1 MRYKILIISLLLSV
15 VLPSMAQKKQS
26 REHLNSKYT
35 PAKEG
40 LPAYYEQQA
49 RALFKRG
56 KWAEGRKMVEEGY
69 DHYGSLSAYN
79 ELLGTYWFHYKNYD
93 KARFYYIRSIN
104 DDDSNLH
111 SKAML
116 MKIEEL
122 TKHYSTAIVY
132 CNELLEASPYDY
144 TLWKKK
150 IELYRLEGNNSEA
163 TRLLQRL
170 AEIYP
175 DKVEVKNEI
184 AWDYERRYQKC
195 KKTNNLVGQEEA
207 LRKLVE
213 LTPHNADYQM
223 ALCNLLLQTGRVEQS
238 MDVAGYAATQVREP
252 IAFVEKK
259 AGILGGMTRYSEALA
274 YIASA
279 EATLSGVRGARI
291 NALKNKLEEELA
303 RYAAQNDPY
312 TAYARLYEKNHS
324 DEALI
329 YLLNT
334 SMTRGYLDDALMYI
348 REARRRK
355 GDSQNLLYREYTVQ
369 RRLGNTRAA
378 LALLERIHTNYPSNQ
393 EVSEELC
400 AIRMEEVNR
409 QMDLGH
415 YAEAIPMLEKLRAFN
430 VDSDTKL
437 AIEQRLLTCYI
448 QTGQR
453 QKAINQLNEAYSD
466 PARRATMYEEIVTPY
481 IKQLM
486 NEGRLHL
493 AEAELLK
500 VLDNGNPSADILRM
514 AITTALLLKKDK
526 DATMLVEWGRKSY
539 PSDPFF
545 VLKEAQLKAE
555 IGNYADALER
565 LRPMLDEYVGD
576 SIVIGAY
583 VGCCEAF
590 AMEYVKQKRYTD
602 ALQLIDEAMSYTPD
616 NKQLILAKAR
626 VYEGQKEWKK
636 AIEQYR
642 LYHPSVAELKE
653 YNYHLAMLRR
663 RVMNNAVTIDYQRAR
678 PSQED
683 HISSMATISYSRFVR
698 RHTYTFGV
706 GYAGRDGVAHPVNSD
721 DVEGGN
727 GIQLSGEW
735 GYEWNNELTTTATV
749 SWANKFFPKL
759 RAEVNGSYTLP
770 REWTAKAGLSYRL
783 LEESTSLL
791 SLGLGA
797 TKDINRFNLGAD
809 LRLFGM
815 FGGQSDGFSGHFFL
829 NGSITAKCYPVEGN
843 KSNLFATASVGNAPE
858 ISLIDNS
865 MPVKFNQLNTML
877 GFGGVYIINDV
888 FDVGLSGQWYNMSV
902 KAGSTT
908 NNSKNYLYLN
918 ANVTV
923 HF

>member
-1 MRYKILIISLLLSV
+1 MLLFSF
-15 VLPSMAQKKQS
+15 VLPSVAQNKQS
-26 REHLNSKYT
+26 REHLNKKYT

-40 LPAYYEQQA
+40 MPAYYEQQA

-56 KWAEGRKMVEEGY
+56 KWAEGRKMVEKGY
-69 DHYGSLSAYN
+69 DQYGSLSAYN
-79 ELLGTYWFHYKNYD
+79 ELLGTYWYQYKNYD
-93 KARFYYIRSIN
+93 KARFYFIRSIK
-104 DDDSNLH
+104 DDNSNLQ

-132 CNELLEASPYDY
+132 CNELLEATPYDY
-144 TLWKKK
+144 TLWRKK
-150 IELYRLEGNNSEA
+150 IELYRLDGNETEA

-175 DKVEVKNEI
+175 EKIEVKKEM
-184 AWDYERRYQKC
+184 AWNSERRYQKA
-195 KKTNNLVGQEEA
+195 KKAKNLVGQEEA

-223 ALCNLLLQTGRVEQS
+223 ALCNLLLQTGRVEQA
-238 MDVAGYAATQVREP
+238 MDIAGYAATQVSNP
-252 IAFVEKK
+252 VPFVEKK

-291 NALKNKLEEELA
+291 SAMKNKLEEELA
-303 RYAAQNDPY
+303 RHAAQNDPY

-324 DEALI
+324 DEALV

-348 REARRRK
+348 REARHRH
-355 GDSQNLLYREYTVQ
+355 GDSQNLLYREYIVQ

-378 LALLERIHTNYPSNQ
+378 NALLERIHTKYPANQ

-400 AIRMEEVNR
+400 AIRMEEVAR
-409 QMDLGH
+409 QMDLGY
-415 YAEAIPMLEKLRAFN
+415 YAEAIPMLEKLQAFN
-430 VDSDTKL
+430 VDNETKL

-453 QKAINQLNEAYSD
+453 QKALRQLNEAYKD
-466 PARRATMYEEIVTPY
+466 PIRRAAMYEEIVTPY

-486 NEGRLHL
+486 NEGRLRQ

-514 AITTALLLKKDK
+514 AITTALLLKKNS

-539 PSDPFF
+539 PTDPFF
-545 VLKEAQLKAE
+545 VLKEAQLKADV
-555 IGNYADALER
+555 GDYAAALER

-576 SIVIGAY
+576 SVVIGAY

-590 AMEYVKQKRYTD
+590 AMEYMKQKRYTE
-602 ALQLIDEAMSYTPD
+602 ALQLIDEAMAYYPN
-616 NKQLILAKAR
+616 NKQLILAKAT
-626 VYEGQKEWKK
+626 VYENQKEWKK
-636 AIEQYR
+636 AIEQYQ
-642 LYHPSVAELKE
+642 LYHPSVAELRE
-653 YNYHLAMLRR
+653 YSNHLAQLRR
-663 RVMNNAVTIDYQRAR
+663 RAMCNTVTIEYQRAR

-683 HISSMATISYSRFVR
+683 KISSMALVAYSRYVKR
-698 RHTYTFGV
+698 NTYTFGV
-706 GYAGRDGVAHPVNSD
+706 GYAGRDGVAQPTNAD
-721 DVEGGN
+721 EDEGGN

-735 GYEWNNELTTTATV
+735 GHEWSDRLTTTATV

-759 RAEVNGSYTLP
+759 RAEVNGSYVLP
-770 REWTAKAGLSYRL
+770 KEWTAKAGLSYRL
-783 LEESTSLL
+783 LEASTSLL

-797 TKDINRFNLGAD
+797 TKDINRFDLGAD

-829 NGSITAKCYPVEGN
+829 NGSVVAKCYPIEGS
-843 KSNLFATASVGNAPE
+843 KTNLFATASVGNAPE

-877 GFGGVYIINDV
+877 GFGGVYIANDM
-888 FDVGLSGQWYNMSV
+888 FDFGLSGQWYNMSV
-902 KAGSTT
+902 RSSARA